1 MTHQG
6 TTSPSA
12 TVTGSVSASDAKL
25 SRTSLSHVALRSPDI
40 EAMTRFYVD
49 TMGLIPE
56 PGSADRPGVR
66 LGWGSG
72 HHALELLEGAKG
84 LDHFGLEIGDAG
96 GHLVLAE
103 RLQTRGIEAQEVD
116 GGATVCVHDPD
127 GNAVH
132 LHGRVSRAGEHAADP
147 GRRPVRIQHATLAT
161 ARIEPM
167 LDFYLGLGFRLTDR
181 MGGVFAWLR
190 SNVEHHSVAIVDVGR
205 SGGLDHYSFDL
216 DSWDDFKVWADR
228 VSDLGVAVQWG
239 PGRHGPGNNLF
250 LFFDDPDGNHIEL
263 SAEMERFFDDRAR
276 YEPRIWDAEPKT
288 INLWGGQL
296 PLWRSVA

>member
-1 MTHQG
+1 MTGDH
-6 TTSPSA
+6 TTPLS
-12 TVTGSVSASDAKL
+12 TGASGAVDPTDSKL
-25 SRTSLSHVALRSPDI
+25 SHTSLSHIALRTPDI
-40 EAMTRFYVD
+40 EEMTRFYAA

-56 PGSADRPGVR
+56 PGGADQAGVR
-66 LGWGSG
+66 LGWGQG
-72 HHALELLEGAKG
+72 HHALELLEGPKG
-84 LDHFGLEIGDAG
+84 LDHFGLEIRDAG
-96 GHLVLAE
+96 GHVALAE
-103 RLQTRGIEAQEVD
+103 RLRTRGIEVQELD
-116 GGATVCVHDPD
+116 EGATVCVNDPD

-161 ARIEPM
+161 ASIEPM
-167 LDFYLGLGFRLTDR
+167 IDFYLGLGFRLTDR

-190 SNVEHHSVAIVDVGR
+190 SNVEHHSVAIVDVER

-228 VSDLGVAVQWG
+228 VSDLGVVVQWG

-276 YEPRIWDAEPKT
+276 YEPRIWSAEPKT

-296 PLWRSVA
+296 PLWRDVA

>member
-1 MTHQG
+1 MPFQD
-6 TTSPSA
+6 TTSS
-12 TVTGSVSASDAKL
+12 SVKSRGRVGASDAKL
-25 SRTSLSHVALRSPDI
+25 TRTSLSHVALRTPDV
-40 EAMTRFYVD
+40 EAMTRFYVT

-56 PGSADRPGVR
+56 PSGGDEPGVR
-66 LGWGSG
+66 LGWGQG
-72 HHALELLEGAKG
+72 HHALELLEGPKG
-84 LDHFGLEIGDAG
+84 LDHFGLEIGDVG
-96 GHLVLAE
+96 GHLQLAE
-103 RLQTRGIEAQEVD
+103 RLQSRGIEFQGLD
-116 GGATVCVHDPD
+116 DGATVCVHDPD

-132 LHGRVSRAGEHAADP
+132 LHGGVSRAGEHGADP

-161 ARIEPM
+161 GSIEPM
-167 LDFYLGLGFRLTDR
+167 IEFYLGLGFRLTDR

-205 SGGLDHYSFDL
+205 GAGLDHYSFDL
-216 DSWDDFKVWADR
+216 DSWGDFKVWADR
-228 VSDLGVAVQWG
+228 VTDLGIVVQWG

-263 SAEMERFFDDRAR
+263 SAEMERFFDDRAH
-276 YEPRIWDAEPKT
+276 YEPRIWNAEPKT